1 MMEPRS
7 KFVELVE
14 QIFEKTKA
22 DDIEWKET
30 SDENRFTTLLRSG
43 GIQIER
49 IQYEDEDGFPM
60 PYFEV
65 TLLNSKSQPIQSF
78 QSNSILP
85 IDVQPGLLGNL
96 FELAQFN
103 ARKGAGVLD
112 ALLTEV
118 HAIASH

>member
-1 MMEPRS
+1 MMEPQN

-49 IQYEDEDGFPM
+49 IHNEDEDGFPM
-60 PYFEV
+60 PYYEV

-78 QSNSILP
+78 QSNSVLP
-85 IDVQPGLLGNL
+85 IDVQPSLLRKL

-118 HAIASH
+118 HAISGH